1 MRATIKKYIYKL
13 SFLLLFL
20 TNFLPSSLPKSSQ
33 LRTQAALEVKIDA
46 LQEGTTI
53 PLNKGMCVRGGEGDR
68 EERAGE
74 REKEKKRKKIQK
86 WKNKYFFFTIPTQL
100 NILTS
105 PCVSPPLYTLR
116 TAKV

>member
-1 MRATIKKYIYKL
+1 MRATIKKYIYIYKL
-13 SFLLLFL
+13 YLLLLFL

-74 REKEKKRKKIQK
+74 REKKRKKNREMEK
-86 WKNKYFFFTIPTQL
+86 
-100 NILTS
+100 
-105 PCVSPPLYTLR
+105 
-116 TAKV
+116 